1 MKKILII
8 GATSAIA
15 AATARRY
22 AATGARFCLLGR
34 DAERLEALAADL
46 HVRGAAGVDYDTFS
60 AEDLERHPTMLRQA
74 INLMGGFDLALI
86 AHGILSHQNSCEQDT
101 AALLDTFDINTLSVL
116 VMLTE
121 LANHAEQARYGT
133 IAVISSVAGDRGR
146 QSNYVY
152 GASKAAV
159 DVFMGGLRNRLH
171 RSGVAVLTIKPG
183 FVRTPMT
190 ADLPQGALWAQP
202 DTIANGIVRAVARR
216 RNVVYLPG
224 WWRVVMSLIRHT
236 PEALFKRLKL

>member
-22 AATGARFCLLGR
+22 AASGARFCLLGR
-34 DAERLEALAADL
+34 DPERLAALAADL
-46 HVRGAAGVDYDTFS
+46 RVRGASEVDHDTFV
-60 AEDLERHPTMLRQA
+60 AEDLERHPAMLRQA
-74 INLMGGFDLALI
+74 IDLMGGFDLALI
-86 AHGILSHQNSCEQDT
+86 AHGVLSDQATCEHDT

-121 LANHAEQARYGT
+121 LANHAEQVRYGT

-152 GASKAAV
+152 GASKAAI
-159 DVFMGGLRNRLH
+159 DVFMSGLRNRLH
-171 RSGVAVLTIKPG
+171 RSGVAVITIKPG

-190 ADLPQGALWAQP
+190 ADLAQGALWAEP
-202 DTIANGIVRAVARR
+202 DTIAKGIVRAVSKR

-224 WWRVVMSLIRHT
+224 WWRPIMSLIRHL